1 MTVSRDVGREGAAD
15 PETAALMGIRLSRIA
30 AGAWAVSGFL
40 AAIAGAFFTSFP
52 ASGVTTTTYLLALT
66 AIPAAVLGGLDSI
79 TGAVVGG
86 LVIGVSITF
95 TAGYQDEL
103 SFLGRGLS
111 DVIPYVVLL
120 LVLLWRPSG
129 LFGTR
134 EISRV

>member
-1 MTVSRDVGREGAAD
+1 M
-15 PETAALMGIRLSRIA
+15 
-30 AGAWAVSGFL
+30 
-40 AAIAGAFFTSFP
+40 
-52 ASGVTTTTYLLALT
+52 
-66 AIPAAVLGGLDSI
+66 
-79 TGAVVGG
+79 
-86 LVIGVSITF
+86 IGVSITF

-111 DVIPYVVLL
+111 EVVPYVVLL